1 MACHE
6 ERFFNAL
13 DKDNKMKDKDQEFRQ
28 LISGE
33 LPVLRGGIYR
43 IVGNATDTDD
53 VVQDAMLRAYRQFGT
68 FKNQASLCTWI
79 YRIAVNCAFDF
90 VRQKKRQLKMMT
102 DYGENALNETAQAH
116 DEEQLQALEEAVADL
131 PENYREAIVWGCLS
145 DLSGHD
151 AAVKLGCSENTLYQR
166 VFQAK
171 QMLKKALMKEDEE

>member
-1 MACHE
+1 
-6 ERFFNAL
+6 
-13 DKDNKMKDKDQEFRQ
+13 MKDKDQEFRQ

-43 IVGNATDTDD
+43 IVGNVTDTDD

-68 FKNQASLCTWI
+68 FKNQASLRTWI
-79 YRIAVNCAFDF
+79 YRITVNCAFDF
-90 VRQKKRQLKMMT
+90 VRQKKRQLKLMT
-102 DYGENALNETAQAH
+102 DYGENALNETTQAH
-116 DEEQLQALEEAVADL
+116 DEEQLQALEDAVAEL

-151 AAVKLGCSENTLYQR
+151 AAEKLGCSENALYQR

>member
-1 MACHE
+1 MARHE
-6 ERFFNAL
+6 KRFFNAL

-68 FKNQASLCTWI
+68 WI

-102 DYGENALNETAQAH
+102 DYGEKALNETAQAH

-151 AAVKLGCSENTLYQR
+151 AAEKLGCSENTLYQR

>member
-1 MACHE
+1 
-6 ERFFNAL
+6 
-13 DKDNKMKDKDQEFRQ
+13 MKDKDQEFRQ

-43 IVGNATDTDD
+43 IVGNVTDTDD

-68 FKNQASLCTWI
+68 FKNQASLRTWI
-79 YRIAVNCAFDF
+79 YRITVNCAFDF

-102 DYGENALNETAQAH
+102 DYGENALNETTQAH
-116 DEEQLQALEEAVADL
+116 DEEQLQALEDAVAEL

-151 AAVKLGCSENTLYQR
+151 AAEKLGCSENALYQR

>member
-1 MACHE
+1 
-6 ERFFNAL
+6 
-13 DKDNKMKDKDQEFRQ
+13 MKDKDQEFRQ

-90 VRQKKRQLKMMT
+90 VRQKKRQLKIMT
-102 DYGENALNETAQAH
+102 DYGENALNET
-116 DEEQLQALEEAVADL
+116 
-131 PENYREAIVWGCLS
+131 EAIVWGCLS

-151 AAVKLGCSENTLYQR
+151 AAEKLGCSENTLYQR